1 MESFYL
7 QHCFTYIYP
16 EGMEIKNKIKLKRE
30 VYNSTTTYLSWK
42 IMQEYIGSFH
52 FILSF

>member
-16 EGMEIKNKIKLKRE
+16 EGMEMEIKKKTKLKRE
-30 VYNSTTTYLSWK
+30 VYNSTTTYFVLGK
-42 IMQEYIGSFH
+42 
-52 FILSF
+52 